1 MGEGINSTPMTISI
15 GASASLSSAVG
26 IRGLVPV
33 AIEMPAAW
41 DAADLTFQFSK
52 DGTTYN
58 NLYKDDGT
66 EKTVTAS
73 TSRWIILKPTEFFG
87 VVSLKVRSG
96 TAASAVTQTAARTLY
111 LICRSF
117 T

>member
-1 MGEGINSTPMTISI
+1 MSEGTNSYPVTISI
-15 GASASLSSAVG
+15 GSSASLSSAVG

-58 NLYKDDGT
+58 NVYTSTGT

-73 TSRWIILKPTEFFG
+73 TSRWILLRPTDFVG

-96 TAASAVTQTAARTLY
+96 TAGSAVTQTAARTLY
-111 LICRSF
+111 LICRVF
-117 T
+117 V